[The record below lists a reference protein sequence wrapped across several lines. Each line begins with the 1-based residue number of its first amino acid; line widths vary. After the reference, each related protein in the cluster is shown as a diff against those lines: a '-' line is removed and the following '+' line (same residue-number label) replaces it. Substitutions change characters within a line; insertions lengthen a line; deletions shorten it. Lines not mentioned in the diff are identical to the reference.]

1 MSFQRANY
9 IFKNSKTYTVEFSRN
24 GSPSCAHIVG
34 RMIESN
40 HRFLANHGDEATLH
54 RLSSRSD
61 EPIGKIGMVI
71 PDPSGKQGQKR
82 NLFYLDNTTAA
93 RL

>member
-34 RMIESN
+34 RMIGSN

-71 PDPSGKQGQKR
+71 PDPAGKQGQKR
-82 NLFYLDNTTAA
+82 NLFYLDKTTAA